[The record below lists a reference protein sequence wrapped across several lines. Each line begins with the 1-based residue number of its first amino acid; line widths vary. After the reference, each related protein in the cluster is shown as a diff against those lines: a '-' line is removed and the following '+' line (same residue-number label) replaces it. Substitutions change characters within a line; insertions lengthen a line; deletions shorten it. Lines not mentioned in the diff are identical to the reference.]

1 VNREHANHMFLPG
14 AALAPTV
21 RANGDPA
28 IAKAVTYLVQ
38 QQDADGSWSEN
49 EFTGTGF
56 PCVFYLKYHL
66 YRNSF
71 PLYSLARFRNQ
82 LQGTPEYCA
91 MKFLPDEF
99 RLRGGF

>member
-1 VNREHANHMFLPG
+1 LL
-14 AALAPTV
+14 AAAEP
-21 RANGDPA
+21 ADPA

-38 QQDADGSWSEN
+38 QQNADGSWSEN

-82 LQGTPEYCA
+82 LQGAQEYCA
-91 MKFLPDEF
+91 MKFLPAEF